1 MCHFLDWRWGQ
12 LVLKPSQSWG
22 TINLKKGKWMPK
34 TANIFY
40 WWINHRELLQSH
52 WWYKIGRRRRNFI
65 TITITFTKHLF
76 WRNSLPIHCNRQC
89 YSNSWLAKIFF
100 HSNFSLVNSPST
112 IKIHSVILYFL
123 NSFEC
128 LSAQYEW
135 ENLIPYNPGL
145 YFFHFLLQ
153 DIYIYT
159 YILPF

>member
-1 MCHFLDWRWGQ
+1 
-12 LVLKPSQSWG
+12 
-22 TINLKKGKWMPK
+22 MPK

-40 WWINHRELLQSH
+40 WWINHRELLHSH
-52 WWYKIGRRRRNFI
+52 WCYKTCRRGRNFI

-89 YSNSWLAKIFF
+89 SSNSWLAEIFF

-123 NSFEC
+123 DSFEC

-135 ENLIPYNPGL
+135 ETLIPYNPGL
-145 YFFHFLLQ
+145 HFFIFYCN
-153 DIYIYT
+153 IYIYNHFNHFKCT
-159 YILPF
+159 I